1 MSTERT
7 RLSPRPA
14 AGPPVTSPGRRPDP
28 AEAVRTALRRRSAGS
43 LAWHLGSLA
52 VLAVVLY
59 PVVWVIGGSFKPND
73 QIVGSLDLFPVSPI
87 TENYTRL
94 ADGIADIPIATFFVN
109 STVLALGSVAGV
121 LISCSLAAYA
131 FARIRFAGRN
141 LLFTLMIGT
150 LLLPY
155 HVLLIPQYVLFQ
167 KLELINTYTPLL
179 LGKYLATDAFF
190 VFLMMQFMRNL
201 PKELDEAARLD
212 GCGHGRIYWSIV
224 LPLCRPALITSAIF
238 TFINAWNDFMGP
250 LIYLNEPEKYT
261 VSLGLK
267 MFVDQDGV
275 ANYGGM
281 IAMSLIALLP
291 VLLFFLA
298 FQRYL
303 IDGMA
308 TSGLKG

>member
-1 MSTERT
+1 MSSAARD
-7 RLSPRPA
+7 PYARPA
-14 AGPPVTSPGRRPDP
+14 A
-28 AEAVRTALRRRSAGS
+28 RRRRGAGS
-43 LAWHLGSLA
+43 LAWHFGSLA

-59 PVVWVIGGSFKPND
+59 PVIWAIGGSFKPNEE
-73 QIVGSLDLFPVSPI
+73 IVGSLDLFPTEPI
-87 TENYTRL
+87 VANYAGL
-94 ADGIADIPIATFFVN
+94 ADGIADISITTFFSN
-109 STVLALGSVAGV
+109 SLFLALGSVVGV
-121 LISCSLAAYA
+121 LVSCSLAAYA
-131 FARIRFAGRN
+131 FARIKFAGRN
-141 LLFTLMIGT
+141 LLFALMIGT

-167 KLELINTYTPLL
+167 KMGLINTYTPLL
-179 LGKYLATDAFF
+179 LGKYLAVDAFF
-190 VFLMMQFMRNL
+190 VFLMVQFMRNL

-212 GCGHGRIYWSIV
+212 GCGHLRIYWSIV

-238 TFINAWNDFMGP
+238 TFINSWNDFMGP
-250 LIYLNEPEKYT
+250 LIYLNDPSKYT

-267 MFVDQDGV
+267 MFVDQEGV

-291 VLLFFLA
+291 VLAFFLA

>member
-1 MSTERT
+1 MS
-7 RLSPRPA
+7 SA
-14 AGPPVTSPGRRPDP
+14 ARGPHTSPPTRS
-28 AEAVRTALRRRSAGS
+28 RRRGAGS
-43 LAWHLGSLA
+43 LAWHIGSLA
-52 VLAVVLY
+52 VLGVVLY
-59 PVVWVIGGSFKPND
+59 PVIWAIGGSFKPND
-73 QIVGSLDLFPVSPI
+73 EIVGSLDLFPTDPIVS
-87 TENYTRL
+87 NYAGL
-94 ADGIADIPIATFFVN
+94 ADGIADISISTFFSN
-109 STVLALGSVAGV
+109 SLILALGSVLGV
-121 LISCSLAAYA
+121 LISCSLAGYA

-141 LLFTLMIGT
+141 LLFALMIGT

-167 KLELINTYTPLL
+167 KMGLINTYTPLL
-179 LGKYLATDAFF
+179 LGKYLAVDAFF
-190 VFLMMQFMRNL
+190 VFLMVQFMRNL

-212 GCGHGRIYWSIV
+212 GCGHLRIYWSIV

-238 TFINAWNDFMGP
+238 TFINSWNDFMGP
-250 LIYLNEPEKYT
+250 LIYLNDPSKYT

-267 MFVDQDGV
+267 MFVDQEGL

-281 IAMSLIALLP
+281 IAMSLVALLP
-291 VLLFFLA
+291 VLAFFLA

>member
-1 MSTERT
+1 MSAQATEITPTPAPSRT
-7 RLSPRPA
+7 
-14 AGPPVTSPGRRPDP
+14 G
-28 AEAVRTALRRRSAGS
+28 ALRRRLPGS

-52 VLAVVLY
+52 ILAVILY
-59 PVVWVIGGSFKPND
+59 PVIWVVGGSLKKSED
-73 QIVGSLDLFPVSPI
+73 IVGSLDLLPSDPVV
-87 TENYTRL
+87 ENYTRL
-94 ADGIADIPIATFFVN
+94 ADGIADIPISTFFLN
-109 STVLALGSVAGV
+109 SLTLAMGSVIGILV
-121 LISCSLAAYA
+121 SCSLTAYA
-131 FARIRFAGRN
+131 FSKIRFAGRN

-155 HVLLIPQYVLFQ
+155 HVLLIPQYVLFRNM
-167 KLELINTYTPLL
+167 ELINTYTPLL
-179 LGKYLATDAFF
+179 LPKYLATEAFF
-190 VFLMMQFMRNL
+190 VFLMVQFMRNL

-212 GCGHGRIYWSIV
+212 GCGHFRIYWSIV

-238 TFINAWNDFMGP
+238 TFINSWNDFMGP
-250 LIYLNEPEKYT
+250 LIYLNEPDKYT

-281 IAMSLIALLP
+281 IAMSLVALLP
-291 VLLFFLA
+291 VLAFFLA

>member
-1 MSTERT
+1 MSAQATDIT
-7 RLSPRPA
+7 PA
-14 AGPPVTSPGRRPDP
+14 PSARAGG
-28 AEAVRTALRRRSAGS
+28 LRQKLPGS
-43 LAWHLGSLA
+43 LAWHIGSLL
-52 VLAVVLY
+52 VLAVILY
-59 PVVWVIGGSFKPND
+59 PVIWVIGGSFKKSGD
-73 QIVGSLDLFPVSPI
+73 IVGSLDLFPGDPI
-87 TENYTRL
+87 ISNYTSL
-94 ADGIADIPIATFFVN
+94 ADGIADISISTFFYN
-109 STVLALGSVAGV
+109 SLLLGVGSVIGILV
-121 LISCSLAAYA
+121 SCSLTAYA

-155 HVLLIPQYVLFQ
+155 HVLLIPQYVLFRNM
-167 KLELINTYTPLL
+167 EMINTYTPLL
-179 LGKYLATDAFF
+179 LGKYLATEAFF
-190 VFLMMQFMRNL
+190 VFLMVQFMRNM

-212 GCGHGRIYWSIV
+212 GCGHFRIYWSIM

-238 TFINAWNDFMGP
+238 TFINSWNDFMGP
-250 LIYLNEPEKYT
+250 LIYLNEPDKYT

-267 MFVDQDGV
+267 MFVDQDAV

-281 IAMSLIALLP
+281 IAMSLVALLP
-291 VLLFFLA
+291 VLAFFLA